1 MKMLNRYKI
10 KLIKQYDFAL
20 DGKSKNDMES
30 QVKALA
36 NETQILEIPEV
47 KRKVKY
53 KIRQIKERNTKNG
66 QNNKR

>member
-1 MKMLNRYKI
+1 MLNRYKI
-10 KLIKQYDFAL
+10 KLIKQYDFTL
-20 DGKSKNDMES
+20 NEKSKNDMES

-53 KIRQIKERNTKNG
+53 KIRQINRKGRKNYE
-66 QNNKR
+66 

>member
-1 MKMLNRYKI
+1 MLNRYKI
-10 KLIKQYDFAL
+10 KLIKQYDFTL
-20 DGKSKNDMES
+20 NGKSKNDMES

-53 KIRQIKERNTKNG
+53 KIRQINRKGRKNYE
-66 QNNKR
+66 

>member
-30 QVKALA
+30 QVKALV

>member
-10 KLIKQYDFAL
+10 KFIKQYDFAL

-30 QVKALA
+30 QVKALV

>member
-10 KLIKQYDFAL
+10 KLIKQYDFTL

-53 KIRQIKERNTKNG
+53 KIRQINRKGRKNYE
-66 QNNKR
+66 

>member
-10 KLIKQYDFAL
+10 KLIKQYDFTL
-20 DGKSKNDMES
+20 NGKSKNDMES

-53 KIRQIKERNTKNG
+53 KIRQINRKGRKNYE
-66 QNNKR
+66 